1 MRDTPTRG
9 TRASG
14 LLVFDVTAAFVQL
27 STDKIEFV
35 RGSIF
40 IRVIRGR
47 IQGGGGSFSLRFL
60 MFTPEKEFRPIDPQ
74 VRIGHVHLKVSN
86 LERSL
91 GFYCGVLGFELMQR
105 WGTEAAFIS
114 AGGYH
119 HHIGLNT
126 WESLGGAAPTPGST
140 GLLHV
145 AILYPDRATLGD
157 ALRRLLAAKIP
168 LEGASDHGVSEALYL
183 RDPDQIGLELYRDRP
198 KEEWPHNPDGSIA
211 MDTRPL
217 DLDALLRDSRPE

>member
-1 MRDTPTRG
+1 MWGGRERLLSLRRRG
-9 TRASG
+9 T
-14 LLVFDVTAAFVQL
+14 FVPL
-27 STDKIEFV
+27 PADKIELV
-35 RGSIF
+35 RGSVF
-40 IRVIRGR
+40 IRVIRSTIRGD
-47 IQGGGGSFSLRFL
+47 GDNLSLRFL
-60 MFTPEKEFRPIDPQ
+60 MFTPEKDFRPIDPQ

-91 GFYCGVLGFELMQR
+91 EFYCCVLGFELMQR
-105 WGTEAAFIS
+105 WGREAAFIS

-126 WESLGGAAPTPGST
+126 WESLGGSPPPPGST
-140 GLLHV
+140 GLFHV
-145 AILYPDRATLGD
+145 AILYPDRARLGD

-183 RDPDQIGLELYRDRP
+183 RDPDQNGLELYRDRP
-198 KEEWPHNPDGSIA
+198 REEWPHNPDGSIA
-211 MDTRPL
+211 MNTRPL